1 MIRRTTIFAL
11 TWPEEAQSTRPDWT
25 RETHVRR
32 ESNRIE
38 DNEVPPRGGRR
49 GHVRAP
55 RRDTDALLTAR
66 EDALRIRESLLR
78 GDDRDALARADWLVD
93 CIDEYLSEG

>member
-1 MIRRTTIFAL
+1 MTRKTTIVVWTGPETAL
-11 TWPEEAQSTRPDWT
+11 PEQPDWT

-38 DNEVPPRGGRR
+38 DNEIPPRGRR
-49 GHVRAP
+49 GRVRAP

-66 EDALRIRESLLR
+66 EDVLRIRESLLR
-78 GDDRDALARADWLVD
+78 GDDRDALACADWLVD
-93 CIDEYLSEG
+93 CIDEYLSES

>member
-1 MIRRTTIFAL
+1 MTSKTTIVAW
-11 TWPEEAQSTRPDWT
+11 TWPEEAQSAGPGWT
-25 RETHVRR
+25 REAHVRR

-38 DNEVPPRGGRR
+38 DNEVPPRGRR
-49 GHVRAP
+49 GRVRAP

>member
-1 MIRRTTIFAL
+1 MTMRTTIFAW
-11 TWPEEAQSTRPDWT
+11 TWPEEAQSARPDRT
-25 RETHVRR
+25 CGTPVRR

-49 GHVRAP
+49 GRVRAP

-78 GDDRDALARADWLVD
+78 DDDRGALACADWLVD